1 MGGNLLKGKRITTK
15 QYYEIIDNLILLVS
29 NSLSPDMSVNQIP
42 FIKEKEDH
50 GDIDLVVGYKDVID
64 YVRIY
69 ESLNNQ
75 DIISKIIVNS
85 SNKSIHFLYDGIQI
99 DLIFIQNKSVEYAI
113 NYFSYNDLG
122 NLLGRM
128 SKRLGFKH
136 GHLGLS
142 FKLMYNT
149 TVIKEYYLTN
159 DFYVFLS
166 NLGLDITTFKNGFDT
181 YEEMF
186 KYVLSSPYFNPSIY
200 QYENLNH
207 INRTR
212 DRKRKTYNMFLDYI
226 SSIPFKKPYKLV
238 DAPYY
243 YVYRSFPNIR
253 ETAQKALHEYVD
265 SMHIRKAL
273 LGILRSEIY
282 KLEGKELGEA
292 IVLLKNSDLF
302 KLPFEHEE
310 FNRLLKE
317 YKNDYKQP

>member
-1 MGGNLLKGKRITTK
+1 MGGNLLKGVR
-15 QYYEIIDNLILLVS
+15 VS
-29 NSLSPDMSVNQIP
+29 SSDYPIYLNEVCSFLEDIFKPFNMSINTIP
-42 FIKEKEDH
+42 HIKEKEDH
-50 GDIDLVVGYKDVID
+50 GDIDLVIGYELSID
-64 YVRIY
+64 YSSIVNMLEKLPY
-69 ESLNNQ
+69 VTKV
-75 DIISKIIVNS
+75 ISKS
-85 SNKSIHFLYDGIQI
+85 SNKSIHFLYKDVQI
-99 DLIFIQNKSVEYAI
+99 DLLFIQNKSVDYAV

-207 INRTR
+207 TNRTR

-226 SSIPFKKPYKLV
+226 SKVLFEDSYNLV
-238 DAPYY
+238 ETPYY
-243 YVYRSFPNIR
+243 YVYRFYPHVREQAERTLQNHLDNI
-253 ETAQKALHEYVD
+253 AV
-265 SMHIRKAL
+265 RKAL
-273 LGILRSEIY
+273 LAILKSELY
-282 KLEGKELGEA
+282 GLEGKSLGEA
-292 IVLLKNSDLF
+292 IILLKNSGLY
-302 KLPFEHEE
+302 KLPFQHEE

-317 YKNDYKQP
+317 YRNDN

>member
-15 QYYEIIDNLILLVS
+15 QYYEVIDNLILLVS

-50 GDIDLVVGYKDVID
+50 GDIDLVIGYKEVID
-64 YVRIY
+64 YVCIY
-69 ESLNNQ
+69 ESLNNL
-75 DIISKIIVNS
+75 DNISEVITNS
-85 SNKSIHFLYDGIQI
+85 SNKSIHFLYNGVQV
-99 DLIFIQNKSVEYAI
+99 DLIFIQNKYVEYAI

-128 SKRLGFKH
+128 AKRLDFKH

-166 NLGLDITTFKNGFDT
+166 NLGLDITIFKNGFDT

-200 QYENLNH
+200 QYESLNH
-207 INRTR
+207 TNRTR
-212 DRKRKTYNMFLDYI
+212 DKKRKTYNMFLDYI
-226 SSIPFKKPYKLV
+226 SKVPFKEPYKLIEI
-238 DAPYY
+238 PYY
-243 YVYRSFPNIR
+243 YVYKSYPHIR
-253 ETAQKALHEYVD
+253 EKAQKALHEYIDNIAV
-265 SMHIRKAL
+265 RKAL
-273 LGILRSEIY
+273 LVILKSELY
-282 KLEGKELGEA
+282 GLEGKSLGEA
-292 IVLLKNSDLF
+292 MILLKNSDLY
-302 KLPFEHEE
+302 KLPFQHEE

-317 YKNDYKQP
+317 YKNDN